1 MKITAKAMRTME
13 PLIGDTK
20 YVPPSSGLM
29 YKGKPKENKD
39 TEHIAI
45 AGYIRNIRKKRS

>member
-1 MKITAKAMRTME
+1 ME

-29 YKGKPKENKD
+29 HKGTPKETKD
-39 TEHIAI
+39 TAHAAV